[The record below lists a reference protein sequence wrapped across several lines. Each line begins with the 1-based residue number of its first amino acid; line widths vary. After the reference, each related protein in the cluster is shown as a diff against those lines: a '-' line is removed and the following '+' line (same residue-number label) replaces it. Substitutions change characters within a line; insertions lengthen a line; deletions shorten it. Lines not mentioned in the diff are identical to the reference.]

1 MNRSSCSTKINA
13 PRPPRKFF
21 LKLQSVSC
29 GAGFISILILLAFVG
44 AGCQTDTHST
54 TLSGQAEVPKHVIL
68 ASGDVVKLT
77 FSAAPE
83 LNQAQ
88 KIRVD
93 GKLSLPLVGEV
104 DAAGK
109 TVGQLQGELVQLYKS
124 QLKTPEVTVSLETS
138 VTTVTVSG
146 AVAKPSR
153 VTFERPTT
161 IFQAIMEAGG
171 PNAYGNL
178 GHVRLVRTVNGVTKS
193 QVFDLHGMLRGEETK
208 PFYVRDGDIIYV
220 PQSTF

>member
-1 MNRSSCSTKINA
+1 MINA
-13 PRPPRKFF
+13 LRPTQTFF
-21 LKLQSVSC
+21 FRLQSVSC
-29 GAGFISILILLAFVG
+29 GVGFIAILTFLALAGV
-44 AGCQTDTHST
+44 GCQTEVNST
-54 TLSGQAEVPKHVIL
+54 TFSGQAEVPKHVIL

-109 TVGQLQGELVQLYKS
+109 TIGQLQGELVQLYKS
-124 QLKTPEVTVSLETS
+124 QLKTPEVTVSLEGS

-146 AVAKPSR
+146 AVAKPAR
-153 VTFERPTT
+153 ITFERPTT

-171 PNAYGNL
+171 PSPYGNL

-193 QVFDLHGMLRGEETK
+193 QVFDLHRMLKGEETK
-208 PFYVRDGDIIYV
+208 PFYVRDGDIIFV